1 MSSMV
6 KKFLNNKG
14 KKPQS
19 GGSKRDLKTVTC
31 YNCQGKGHFAK
42 DCKKEKVERPPK
54 DDKQEAKI
62 AKEEKRAF
70 FTAWGDSDTDS
81 EESEPDCLMANAD
94 ASSDD
99 EDDCEVKVTDLKP
112 ELIEHDDLVSLA
124 NCLIEENS
132 TCNEHLENLE
142 AETKEL
148 KTEIHFL
155 KRSLADAEQMVK
167 VAKNEAVEYV
177 KHAKINSSSC
187 LNCKG
192 KTRADDSVVNSKLD
206 NSLLDVIV
214 NKLDYIS
221 STIDARTVPQ
231 IVFVRARPGLGFN
244 EDDTESNESSE
255 SQNKLVKELTEK
267 IHTRLSMS
275 SEKKLRRQ
283 MVALRSQ

>member
-1 MSSMV
+1 MTGV
-6 KKFLNNKG
+6 
-14 KKPQS
+14 Q
-19 GGSKRDLKTVTC
+19 TC
-31 YNCQGKGHFAK
+31 AL
-42 DCKKEKVERPPK
+42 P
-54 DDKQEAKI
+54 I
-62 AKEEKRAF
+62 
-70 FTAWGDSDTDS
+70 SDS

-99 EDDCEVKVTDLKP
+99 DDDCEVKVTDLKP
-112 ELIEHDDLVSLA
+112 ELIEHDDLVSLD

-167 VAKNEAVEYV
+167 VSKNEAIEYV
-177 KHAKINSSSC
+177 KQAKINSSSC

-192 KTRADDSVVNSKLD
+192 KTRADDSVVNNKLD

-214 NKLDYIS
+214 TKLDYIS

-231 IVFVRARPGLGFN
+231 TVFVRARPGLGFN
-244 EDDTESNESSE
+244 EDDTESSE
-255 SQNKLVKELTEK
+255 SPASRKPDP
-267 IHTRLSMS
+267 
-275 SEKKLRRQ
+275 
-283 MVALRSQ
+283 ACAG